1 MVTIRARGVHDGA
14 SNPIA
19 DRPNRPRPMSAELSL
34 LSYPSVRLMR
44 EAARRRLPQP
54 IFDFADGGAE
64 DETTLRRNE
73 DAFRHWRFLPRPLEG
88 AGSRDQTV
96 ALFGKTLASPVLIGP
111 TGLAGMF
118 WPRGE
123 IAAARA
129 AAAAGTAYCLSHGSV
144 CSIEEVAASHQGQ
157 RWMQVFIYRDRAFT
171 RELTQ
176 RARDAGYGALV
187 LTIDNQ
193 LLGKRERDFAN
204 GFSIP
209 PRFSGRQWLLMAS
222 KWRWAWSMRNELR
235 SLTFGNYV
243 RPGSGESLA
252 TLAGR
257 MGSLLDPAMNWDDVA
272 QLRAQWPGPLLLKGV
287 LHPADARRALAMGVD
302 GLIVSN
308 HGGRQL
314 DGASSALEA
323 LPAIVAAVEDRIPL
337 LLDGGIRRGADVVK
351 ALALGARAVLIAR
364 PQLWGLSV
372 AGEAGVAHVLAI
384 YRSEIDRV
392 MGLLG
397 ATSIDALR
405 RSQVVVPAPIMM
417 DRLHDGAARPAP
429 CSCINLEK

>member
-1 MVTIRARGVHDGA
+1 MPAD
-14 SNPIA
+14 PI
-19 DRPNRPRPMSAELSL
+19 SL
-34 LSYPSVRLMR
+34 DYPSIRLLR

-64 DETTLRRNE
+64 DEVTLRRNE
-73 DAFRHWRFLPRPLEG
+73 EAFGRWRFLPRPLEG
-88 AGSRDQTV
+88 AGSRDQSV
-96 ALFGKTLASPVLIGP
+96 SLFGQVLASPVLIGP
-111 TGLAGMF
+111 TGLAGLF

-144 CSIEEVAASHQGQ
+144 CSIEDVAAQHQGQ

-176 RARDAGYGALV
+176 RARDAGYHALV
-187 LTIDNQ
+187 LTVDNQ
-193 LLGKRERDFAN
+193 LLGKRERDLAN

-209 PRFSGRQWLLMAS
+209 PRFSARQWLAMVP

-235 SLTFGNYV
+235 TLTFGNYV

-272 QLRAQWPGPLLLKGV
+272 QLRAQWTGPLLLKGI
-287 LHPADARRALAMGVD
+287 LHPDDARRALALGVD

-314 DGASSALEA
+314 DGAAGALDA

-337 LLDGGIRRGADVVK
+337 LLDGGIRRGTDVVK

-364 PQLWGLSV
+364 PQLWGLAV
-372 AGEAGVAHVLAI
+372 AGEAGVAQVLSI
-384 YRSEIDRV
+384 YRAEIDRV

-397 ATSIDALR
+397 AVDIDALR
-405 RSQVVVPAPIMM
+405 RLRVLVPLPGSSDPGHA
-417 DRLHDGAARPAP
+417 GAAIHMIRQELAR
-429 CSCINLEK
+429 